1 MPVDTQILQPVVV
14 LVAWSLVMWLWM
26 YITRIPAIQEA
37 KMPMDSNAP
46 RGEQMSQLPAQ
57 VRWKADNYNH
67 LMEQPTIFYA
77 VAISLAVLGAGSGIN
92 ATLAWAYVGLR
103 IVHSL
108 VQSLGNKILVRFGVF
123 VLSTVP
129 LIALTVNALRAAF

>member
-1 MPVDTQILQPVVV
+1 MPEQSSILQPVVA

-26 YITRIPAIQEA
+26 YATRIPAIMKA
-37 KMPMDSNAP
+37 NMKMDPQAVNGA
-46 RGEQMSQLPAQ
+46 QMSMLPAN

-77 VAISLAVLGAGSGIN
+77 VCVVLVLTGAGTGLAVN
-92 ATLAWAYVGLR
+92 LAWAYVGLR

-108 VQSLGNKILVRFGVF
+108 VQALANKIEVRFGIF
-123 VLSTVP
+123 VLSSLVLAGLTY
-129 LIALTVNALRAAF
+129 LALMAVF